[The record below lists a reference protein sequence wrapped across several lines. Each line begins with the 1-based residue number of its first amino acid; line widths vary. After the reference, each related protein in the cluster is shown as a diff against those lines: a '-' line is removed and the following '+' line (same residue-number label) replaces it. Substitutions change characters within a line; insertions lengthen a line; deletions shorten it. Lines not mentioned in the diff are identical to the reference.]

1 MNDPRLHTFH
11 IPVMG
16 LAFTIDTPVR
26 VAQYGIDSVISIMDD
41 ELAERMNA
49 FYSKKFNFP
58 YRETTKKVL
67 DYRAKRIT
75 AYLNLVENIVQQ
87 KFKAFKEELAASS
100 SVRDYFYSL
109 LPDGNSVKKKLQ
121 ELTEGGITL
130 PESIAE
136 YLDKILYPGAIDV
149 NIMTKVDKENFNKGE
164 ALPVEFNDA
173 HAALRGFAQSKLDSS
188 LVLSA
193 GMNPR
198 LYSYIENFEDF
209 FPDTDGRMK
218 KKIVLKVSDFRSAQ
232 IQGRFL
238 AQKGLW
244 VSEFRIESGLNCGG
258 HAFASD
264 GYLLGPILEEFR
276 EKKSQLETS
285 AYEMVCTVLE
295 RKGKIVPTVQPEL
308 KITVQGGVGTAA
320 EHQFLMDHYQ
330 VDSVGW
336 GSPFLLVEEATAL
349 DTETRDLL
357 SNAGE
362 EDLYLSGIS
371 PLGVPFHTVR
381 NTTNQK
387 LRDSRIAKNRP
398 GSSCPKKYLALHT
411 FNGEKQI
418 CTASR
423 KYQEA
428 QLKTLDREV
437 LSAEVYRAEKDRI
450 TEKSCL
456 CVGLANAAYL
466 ENDLPVKGE
475 AQGVVICPGPN
486 IAYFNKRATLQE
498 MVGHIYGKENLLA
511 TENRPHMF
519 IKELRLYLEAY
530 ENEVKEAGEHPSVQ
544 ADKKVKRFKDN
555 LSEGITYYEKLF
567 SAMDIPEGDKT
578 AIQKSLADAR
588 VKMKETEEIL
598 LSGIQ
603 L

>member
-1 MNDPRLHTFH
+1 MNSQTLHTFH

-26 VAQYGIDSVISIMDD
+26 VAQYGIDSVISIVDD
-41 ELAERMNA
+41 ELVERMNA

-75 AYLNLVENIVQQ
+75 NYLNLVENIVQQ
-87 KFKAFKEELAASS
+87 KFKAFKQELITSG
-100 SVRDYFYSL
+100 SVQEYFHSL
-109 LPDGNSVKKKLQ
+109 LPDGNNIKKKLQ
-121 ELTEGGITL
+121 ELSEGSTIL
-130 PESIAE
+130 KESIAE
-136 YLDKILYPGAIDV
+136 YLDKVLYPGAIDV
-149 NIMTKVDKENFNKGE
+149 NIMTKVDKANFSNGE
-164 ALPVEFNDA
+164 VLPAEFNDA
-173 HAALRGFAQSKLDSS
+173 HAALRGFAQSNLSSS

-198 LYSYIENFEDF
+198 LYSYMENFEDF
-209 FPDTDGRMK
+209 FPDADGNLK

-232 IQGRFL
+232 VQSRFL

-264 GYLLGPILEEFR
+264 GYLLGSILEEFR

-285 AYEMVCTVLE
+285 AYETVCKALE
-295 RKGKIVPTVQPEL
+295 SKGKIVPAEQPEL
-308 KITVQGGVGTAA
+308 KITVQGGVGTAG
-320 EHQFLMDHYQ
+320 EHQFLLDHYQ

-336 GSPFLLVEEATAL
+336 GSPFLLVEEATAV
-349 DTETRDLL
+349 DVETRNLL
-357 SNAGE
+357 ANARE

-371 PLGVPFHTVR
+371 PLGVPFHTVK
-381 NTTNQK
+381 NTTNQQQ
-387 LRDSRIAKNRP
+387 RDARIAKNRP
-398 GSSCPKKYLALHT
+398 GSSCPKKYLALQT

-428 QLKTLDREV
+428 QLKALDTEV
-437 LSAEVYRAEKDRI
+437 LSPAAYQAEKNRI

-486 IAYFNKRATLQE
+486 IAYFNKQATLQA
-498 MVGHIYGKENLLA
+498 MAGHIYGRENLLA

-519 IKELRLYLEAY
+519 IKELELYLEAY
-530 ENEVKEAGEHPSVQ
+530 ENEVKEAEELPSVQ
-544 ADKKVKRFKDN
+544 VDKKVKRFKDN
-555 LSEGITYYEKLF
+555 LSEGIRYYEKLF
-567 SAMDIPEGDKT
+567 SGMDIPEGDRKG
-578 AIQKSLADAR
+578 ILKSLADAR

-598 LSGIQ
+598 PSGIP

>member
-1 MNDPRLHTFH
+1 MNNQTLHTFH

-26 VAQYGIDSVISIMDD
+26 VAQYGIDSVISIVDD
-41 ELAERMNA
+41 ELVERMNA

-75 AYLNLVENIVQQ
+75 NYLNLVENIVQQ
-87 KFKAFKEELAASS
+87 KFNTFKQELATSS
-100 SVRDYFYSL
+100 SVQEYFHSI
-109 LPDGNSVKKKLQ
+109 LPDGNSIKKRLQ
-121 ELTEGGITL
+121 ELTEGGMIL
-130 PESIAE
+130 KESIAE
-136 YLDKILYPGAIDV
+136 YLSKVLYPGAIDV
-149 NIMTKVDKENFNKGE
+149 NIMTKVDKENYSNGE
-164 ALPVEFNDA
+164 VLPVEFNDA
-173 HAALRGFAQSKLDSS
+173 HAALRGFAQSNLNSS
-188 LVLSA
+188 LILSA

-198 LYSYIENFEDF
+198 LYSYMENFEDF
-209 FPDTDGRMK
+209 FPDTDGNLK

-232 IQGRFL
+232 VQSRFL

-276 EKKSQLETS
+276 EKKSQLETL
-285 AYEMVCTVLE
+285 AYETVCKVLE
-295 RKGKIVPTVQPEL
+295 SKGKIIPAEQPEL
-308 KITVQGGVGTAA
+308 KITVQGGVGTAG
-320 EHQFLMDHYQ
+320 EHQFLLDYYQ
-330 VDSVGW
+330 VNSVGW
-336 GSPFLLVEEATAL
+336 GSPFLLVEEATAV
-349 DTETRDLL
+349 DTETRNLL
-357 SNAGE
+357 TNAME
-362 EDLYLSGIS
+362 EDLYLSEIS
-371 PLGVPFHTVR
+371 PLGVPFHTVK
-381 NTTNQK
+381 NTTNQQ
-387 LRDSRIAKNRP
+387 LRDARIAKNRP
-398 GSSCPKKYLALHT
+398 GSSCPKKYLALQT

-428 QLKTLDREV
+428 QLKVLDMEV
-437 LSAEVYRAEKDRI
+437 LSPAAYREEKNRI

-475 AQGVVICPGPN
+475 TQGVVICPGPN
-486 IAYFNKRATLQE
+486 IAYFDKQATLQE
-498 MVGHIYGKENLLA
+498 MVGHIYGRENLLA
-511 TENRPHMF
+511 AKNRPHMF
-519 IKELRLYLEAY
+519 IKELELYLEAY
-530 ENEVKEAGEHPSVQ
+530 EKETKETKEQPSVQ

-567 SAMDIPEGDKT
+567 SGMDIPEENRVE
-578 AIQKSLADAR
+578 ILKSLADAR
-588 VKMKETEEIL
+588 VKMQETEEIL
-598 LSGIQ
+598 TSGRQ
-603 L
+603 